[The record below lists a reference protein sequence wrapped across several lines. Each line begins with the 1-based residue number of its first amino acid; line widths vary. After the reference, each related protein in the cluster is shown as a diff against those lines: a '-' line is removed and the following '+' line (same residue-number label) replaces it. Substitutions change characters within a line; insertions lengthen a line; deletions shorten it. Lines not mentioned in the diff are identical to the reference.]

1 MKKGEFIILV
11 SSIRKKLYKILNSKL
26 KDYDLSIIEALY
38 LLIINDEENI
48 TFKSL
53 TFKADCDKAMTTKV
67 LVKLKVKGLVN
78 YDLKCISITE
88 LGHEFA
94 LNIEKVID
102 EVKNNIVKNLGK
114 KELDNIYF
122 ELNKLNDI
130 LEGEKKC

>member
-38 LLIINDEENI
+38 LLIVNDEENI
-48 TFKSL
+48 TFKVL
-53 TFKADCDKAMTTKV
+53 TLKADCDKAMTTKV
-67 LVKLKVKGLVN
+67 LVKLRVKGLVN

-88 LGHEFA
+88 LGREFA
-94 LNIEKVID
+94 LNIEKVIGD
-102 EVKNNIVKNLGK
+102 VRNNIVKNLGK
-114 KELDNIYF
+114 KELENIYF

-130 LEGEKKC
+130 LEGERKC

>member
-11 SSIRKKLYKILNSKL
+11 SSIRKKIYKILNSKL

-38 LLIINDEENI
+38 LLIVNDEENI
-48 TFKSL
+48 TFKVL

-67 LVKLKVKGLVN
+67 LVKLRVKGLVN

-88 LGHEFA
+88 LGREFA
-94 LNIEKVID
+94 LNIEKVIGD
-102 EVKNNIVKNLGK
+102 VRNNIVKNLGK
-114 KELDNIYF
+114 KELENIYF

-130 LEGEKKC
+130 LEGERKC